1 MDCLRAIIRPNIR
14 VTIDI
19 RVSGRHRDNIRVD
32 VEIEHDQR

>member
-19 RVSGRHRDNIRVD
+19 RVRVD